1 MILCDTNIIIEFY
14 KNQQLVIS
22 QLRHI
27 GSINLV
33 ISVITEAE
41 LYYGA
46 LNKQEL
52 NKISNNLKQLHI
64 LPIDKAI
71 STQFI
76 KLMQKYTLRNKL
88 TIPDALIT
96 ATAIVHKIE

>member
-71 STQFI
+71 STKFI
-76 KLMQKYTLRNKL
+76 KIMQKN
-88 TIPDALIT
+88 D
-96 ATAIVHKIE
+96 